1 MKLKLTLM
9 KLNIGW
15 FSFTCCEDSTI
26 VFIELMNERF
36 FEWRKLM
43 NFKYFRTLQSKNSI
57 KDLDIAFVEGAISSK
72 KEEETLIKIR
82 ENSKKLVAI
91 GSCACTGSPANQRNF
106 FDEETK
112 NEIQFI
118 LDRFN
123 HKDFVLPLS
132 DLVKVDDYISGCP
145 MNEKVFLTKLNQY
158 FKEFEL
164 INA

>member
-1 MKLKLTLM
+1 M
-9 KLNIGW
+9 KLNVGW

-36 FEWRKLM
+36 FEWRKLI
-43 NFKYFRTLQSKNSI
+43 NFKYFRTFKSNNSI
-57 KDLDIAFVEGAISSK
+57 DDLDIAFVEGAISSR
-72 KEEETLIKIR
+72 KEEETLRKIR

-106 FDEETK
+106 FDEKTK

-123 HKDFVLPLS
+123 HNEFVLPLS

-145 MNEKVFLTKLNQY
+145 MDEKIFLAKLDQY

>member
-1 MKLKLTLM
+1 M
-9 KLNIGW
+9 KLNVGW

-36 FEWRKLM
+36 FEWRKLI
-43 NFKYFRTLQSKNSI
+43 NFKYFRTFKSNNSI
-57 KDLDIAFVEGAISSK
+57 DDLDIAFVEGAISSR
-72 KEEETLIKIR
+72 KEEETLRKIR

-106 FDEETK
+106 FDEKTK

-123 HKDFVLPLS
+123 HKEFVLPLS

-145 MNEKVFLTKLNQY
+145 MDEKIFLAKLNQY

>member
-1 MKLKLTLM
+1 M
-9 KLNIGW
+9 KLNVGW

-36 FEWRKLM
+36 FEWRNLI
-43 NFKYFRTLQSKNSI
+43 NFKYFRTFKSNNSI
-57 KDLDIAFVEGAISSK
+57 DDLDIAFVEGAISSR
-72 KEEETLIKIR
+72 KEEETLRKIR

-106 FDEETK
+106 FDEKTK

-123 HKDFVLPLS
+123 HKEFVLPLS

-145 MNEKVFLTKLNQY
+145 MDEKIFLAKLDQY

>member
-1 MKLKLTLM
+1 M
-9 KLNIGW
+9 KLNVGW

-36 FEWRKLM
+36 FEWRKLI
-43 NFKYFRTLQSKNSI
+43 NFKYFRTFKSNNSI
-57 KDLDIAFVEGAISSK
+57 DDLDIAFVEGAISSR
-72 KEEETLIKIR
+72 KEEETLRKIR

-106 FDEETK
+106 FDEKTK

-123 HKDFVLPLS
+123 HKEFVLPLS

-145 MNEKVFLTKLNQY
+145 MDEKIFLAKLDQY

>member
-1 MKLKLTLM
+1 M
-9 KLNIGW
+9 KLNVGW

-36 FEWRKLM
+36 FQWRELI
-43 NFKYFRTLQSKNSI
+43 NFKYFRTFKSNNSI
-57 KDLDIAFVEGAISSK
+57 DDLDIAFVEGAISSR
-72 KEEETLIKIR
+72 KEEETLRKIR

-106 FDEETK
+106 FDEKTK

-123 HKDFVLPLS
+123 HKEFVLPLS

-145 MNEKVFLTKLNQY
+145 MDEKIFLAKLDQY

>member
-1 MKLKLTLM
+1 M
-9 KLNIGW
+9 KLNVGW

-36 FEWRKLM
+36 FEWRKLI
-43 NFKYFRTLQSKNSI
+43 NFKYFRTFKTNNSI
-57 KDLDIAFVEGAISSK
+57 DDLDIAFVEGAISSK
-72 KEEETLIKIR
+72 KEEKTLRKIR

-106 FDEETK
+106 FDEKTK

-123 HKDFVLPLS
+123 HKEFVLPLS

-145 MNEKVFLTKLNQY
+145 MDEKIFLAKLNQY

>member
-1 MKLKLTLM
+1 M
-9 KLNIGW
+9 KLNVGW

-36 FEWRKLM
+36 FEWRKLI
-43 NFKYFRTLQSKNSI
+43 NFKYFRTFKSNNSI
-57 KDLDIAFVEGAISSK
+57 DDLDIAFVEGAISSK
-72 KEEETLIKIR
+72 KEEETLRKIR

-106 FDEETK
+106 FDKKTK

-118 LDRFN
+118 LERFN
-123 HKDFVLPLS
+123 QKEFVLPLA

-145 MNEKVFLTKLNQY
+145 MDEKVFLAKLDKY